1 MNSTESHD
9 KHISKILSVTIRLPG
24 SKREL
29 SMWANYGRQS
39 CFVFLVDTNCS
50 FSGMT
55 YVNSYTES
63 LQTFQNGH
71 LPFTSLVFWCASTS
85 PSHLVSHATTPPRKP
100 QSLYL
105 LEATH
110 HPTQVL
116 SCWESGHLFSKAAH
130 KLDLLKQA
138 VLQTAFLLLEIHS
151 RAVSWSS
158 GVESGLV
165 RASLWVWC
173 PELKQSNHSPCG
185 KWTDL
190 GKITVSNRRNK
201 TRRQILHIS
210 SHVWNSDQK

>member
-9 KHISKILSVTIRLPG
+9 KHISKILSVTIKLPG

-55 YVNSYTES
+55 YVNSHTKS

-85 PSHLVSHATTPPRKP
+85 PSHLVSHATSPSRKP
-100 QSLYL
+100 QSLCL

-116 SCWESGHLFSKAAH
+116 SCWESGHLFSKAAQ

-138 VLQTAFLLLEIHS
+138 VLQKAFLLLEINS

-158 GVESGLV
+158 GVECWPCMCKAL
-165 RASLWVWC
+165 SLI
-173 PELKQSNHSPCG
+173 PRTKTNNSTTLPMG
-185 KWTDL
+185 KWIDL
-190 GKITVSNRRNK
+190 EKTMVSNRRNK
-201 TRRQILHIS
+201 TQRQILLIF
-210 SHVWNSDQK
+210 SHMWNSD